1 MANYDYQEDCL
12 EAMKVANKG
21 KIIIPTGG
29 GKSRIEF
36 EYAKSKLVAND
47 NIHQIVVI
55 VAPRII
61 LCQQLIRNFYRY
73 VSAKYGDI
81 SEVFT
86 FVSSGRVPAIEID
99 GKIIPSHRIGR
110 NTTDKK
116 EILYDLLLA
125 IQHKR
130 DSVVFSTYDSFGCL
144 MAAIKLLRA
153 TIGGEVHLIADE
165 AHCFVRGA
173 DSHKNRS
180 AFRAL
185 KENLDLFDT
194 RFFFT
199 ATPKIID
206 DGGEE
211 TACMNNEEVYGST
224 AFNIKPKELIK
235 RGAIC
240 EPRLHRVTVP
250 TYINDENF
258 KDHAPD
264 VLKRCFLKHKQYIN
278 EGKDDR
284 IGAKVLVAVSGS
296 KQLKSL
302 IETRALKD
310 FQDEGINVAWT
321 MSREDVG
328 TYINGKDY
336 KSNDFLEKLYE
347 VCADDQADLI
357 VLHYDQLTEG
367 IDIPSMTGL
376 LILRDMNR
384 VKKVQN
390 IGRVL
395 RVHPKDREKEFN
407 EKAWL
412 KPYSYVIVPDRV
424 GISRFDGLM
433 KQLVNEY
440 DANIQI
446 QTVDVAAGLDDRGI
460 ELQEV
465 QHDLSEFKSVSGNVL
480 HEIKIFNS
488 WREKI
493 EEQEESDKPINPL

>member
-1 MANYDYQEDCL
+1 M
-12 EAMKVANKG
+12 V
-21 KIIIPTGG
+21 
-29 GKSRIEF
+29 
-36 EYAKSKLVAND
+36 
-47 NIHQIVVI
+47 
-55 VAPRII
+55 
-61 LCQQLIRNFYRY
+61 
-73 VSAKYGDI
+73 
-81 SEVFT
+81 
-86 FVSSGRVPAIEID
+86 
-99 GKIIPSHRIGR
+99 
-110 NTTDKK
+110 
-116 EILYDLLLA
+116 
-125 IQHKR
+125 
-130 DSVVFSTYDSFGCL
+130 
-144 MAAIKLLRA
+144 
-153 TIGGEVHLIADE
+153 
-165 AHCFVRGA
+165 
-173 DSHKNRS
+173 
-180 AFRAL
+180 
-185 KENLDLFDT
+185 
-194 RFFFT
+194 
-199 ATPKIID
+199 
-206 DGGEE
+206 
-211 TACMNNEEVYGST
+211 
-224 AFNIKPKELIK
+224 
-235 RGAIC
+235 
-240 EPRLHRVTVP
+240 
-250 TYINDENF
+250 
-258 KDHAPD
+258 
-264 VLKRCFLKHKQYIN
+264 KQYIN

-302 IETRALKD
+302 IETGAVKN
-310 FQDEGINVAWT
+310 FQDKGINIAWT
-321 MSREDVG
+321 MSHEDVG
-328 TYINGKDY
+328 TCINGKNY

-347 VCADDQADLI
+347 ICADDQADLI

-367 IDIPSMTGL
+367 IDVPSMTGL